1 MNKKQRSK
9 NRKKTKS
16 KQQNSNSKISNKIDS
31 TNELLSKEKIKENEN
46 NIIQTSKRMIF
57 PIQLGE
63 TISKIIID
71 KLIAITVRICENK
84 EREKKFDNFY
94 FDYILNQMDKL
105 FSINSIFHTE
115 EPEKDESIYRENHN
129 LFTNLLNIN
138 DYFYK

>member
-84 EREKKFDNFY
+84 EREKK
-94 FDYILNQMDKL
+94 I
-105 FSINSIFHTE
+105 
-115 EPEKDESIYRENHN
+115 
-129 LFTNLLNIN
+129 
-138 DYFYK
+138 